1 MKLEDFLVGSGWTK
15 EKVAFNLDLPL
26 LEVLKWEDIPLE
38 YLPLF
43 QEWLF
48 NLTVE
53 RYFNE

>member
-48 NLTVE
+48 NL
-53 RYFNE
+53 NE